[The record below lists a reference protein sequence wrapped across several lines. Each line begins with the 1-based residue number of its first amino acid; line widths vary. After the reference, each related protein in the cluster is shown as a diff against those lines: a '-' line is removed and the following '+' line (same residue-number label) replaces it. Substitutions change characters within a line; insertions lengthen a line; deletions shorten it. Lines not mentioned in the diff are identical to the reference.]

1 MNALKDTL
9 QSSTWHLKIMF
20 FSFEMGKEVWKA
32 QLILVANATNGVS
45 VKFSNWEEFFPI
57 EYV

>member
-1 MNALKDTL
+1 
-9 QSSTWHLKIMF
+9 MF
-20 FSFEMGKEVWKA
+20 LRPQDRYA
-32 QLILVANATNGVS
+32 QLILVANAANGVS

>member
-1 MNALKDTL
+1 MIFFLISVVSQLFVCDIKD
-9 QSSTWHLKIMF
+9 KD
-20 FSFEMGKEVWKA
+20 A
-32 QLILVANATNGVS
+32 QLILVANAANGES

>member
-1 MNALKDTL
+1 MDKSDIKSRLLDLVAVGLVL
-9 QSSTWHLKIMF
+9 IY
-20 FSFEMGKEVWKA
+20 A
-32 QLILVANATNGVS
+32 QLILVANAANGVS